1 MEVGKRGAAGAAR
14 SAQRRE
20 MRKGCAT
27 SATKEHTTG
36 NYSVCTLCTDRS
48 RPGNGHVRGG
58 EQRCTLFDG
67 LDTKTALEHLDPL
80 WTCSLKVDEG
90 GNMPWDPPGSCCNC
104 VEPPK
109 NAHQADA
116 HQRGTG
122 FTVAHRTALNLPL
135 TVDR

>member
-58 EQRCTLFDG
+58 VRGAHGSRC
-67 LDTKTALEHLDPL
+67 ALATFPL
-80 WTCSLKVDEG
+80 RSWVRG
-90 GNMPWDPPGSCCNC
+90 GNKKGKM
-104 VEPPK
+104 
-109 NAHQADA
+109 
-116 HQRGTG
+116 TG
-122 FTVAHRTALNLPL
+122 
-135 TVDR
+135 